1 MTERNARSYPRSS
14 AGNES
19 GKRKK
24 KSASEAQNNWR
35 RARYDLIV
43 LLDEIY
49 CIVLKDRK
57 RNFICGGLA
66 QLEERVL
73 CKHEV
78 IGSSPIFSTTWA
90 DSSVG

>member
-1 MTERNARSYPRSS
+1 MKDVRKRVPQRHIITGER
-14 AGNES
+14 AG
-19 GKRKK
+19 
-24 KSASEAQNNWR
+24 
-35 RARYDLIV
+35 YDLIV

-78 IGSSPIFSTTWA
+78 IGSSPIFSIRGLIA
-90 DSSVG
+90 QLVRAHA